1 MTVAMSSRWRTLLT
15 LGLIL
20 AGAVIAVA
28 ALYPRLQLPGV
39 RDGFD
44 LVFHAAAYGTLVI
57 LGGMLARRPRR
68 VAVAV
73 LVYSTLLEGI
83 QYFVPGRQVDPLDLA
98 ANAAGILTGLAIV
111 ALWRRWRGVREL
123 GDQVS

>member
-28 ALYPRLQLPGV
+28 ALYPSLQLPGV
-39 RDGFD
+39 REGFD

-57 LGGMLARRPRR
+57 LGGMLRRRLR
-68 VAVAV
+68 WVVVAVFA
-73 LVYSTLLEGI
+73 YSTLLEGL
-83 QYFVPGRQVDPLDLA
+83 QYFVPGREVQLSDLA
-98 ANAAGILTGLAIV
+98 ANVFGILAGLVIV
-111 ALWRRWRGVREL
+111 ALWRR
-123 GDQVS
+123 S